1 MLRQPMP
8 NSTNHTDAQRVAQQ
22 VAVAPTIDELPNGLR
37 VVVTSIPHSQAAV
50 LAAYV
55 GVGSR
60 DEARDTL
67 GLSHYLEHML
77 FKGTEARP
85 EPTAISAA
93 IEGAGG
99 SLNAFTSRELT
110 CYWNRVPF
118 DRLPLAMDVLADSV
132 RHSLLAESEIERERT
147 VICSEIRRAHDQPG
161 QRVGQLLTQA
171 AYGEQPLGWEIAGD
185 LESVG
190 SVTREHLADHIAT
203 WYRPSNIVLS
213 VAGNV
218 EREQVLEF
226 AERHWGEGWP
236 EGASAAAP
244 ARSPAEAAMSDD
256 LAQIEVRNLEQCNL
270 ALALRSIHR
279 LDPDRYAMALLN
291 EVLGGGM
298 SSRLFTEIREKRGL
312 AYSVGSHPTAFDDA
326 GHLAIMAGVT
336 DEHVLE
342 TVDVVIDELGKLVA
356 EPVADE
362 ELERVREH
370 AIGSFRLGLDAAAS
384 WCHRAGGMLLSN
396 GFIEPVEETIAGY
409 ESVTSADIQRVA
421 QRVMREGNLAAAV
434 VGPFEQADELREQV
448 DCFSPN

>member
-1 MLRQPMP
+1 MRNASSRQP
-8 NSTNHTDAQRVAQQ
+8 TVE
-22 VAVAPTIDELPNGLR
+22 PTIDALPNGVR
-37 VVVTSIPHSQAAV
+37 VVVTAIPHSQAAV
-50 LAAYV
+50 LASYV

-60 DEARDTL
+60 DEARETL

-77 FKGTEARP
+77 FKGTESRP

-99 SLNAFTSRELT
+99 SLNAFTTRELT
-110 CYWNRVPF
+110 SFWNRVPF

-132 RHSLLAESEIERERT
+132 RHSLLSEAEIERERT

-161 QRVGQLLTQA
+161 QRVMQLISDA

-185 LESVG
+185 LESVDA
-190 SVTREHLADHIAT
+190 VTRDDLAAHIEAF
-203 WYRPSNIVLS
+203 YRPANIVLS

-218 EREQVLEF
+218 DRDEVVEL
-226 AERHWGEGWP
+226 AERHWGSDWP
-236 EGASAAAP
+236 DGSSGATPTRASAL
-244 ARSPAEAAMSDD
+244 AEMSDD
-256 LAQIEVRNLEQCNL
+256 RAPVEVRELEQCNL

-326 GHLAIMAGVT
+326 GHLTIMAGVT
-336 DEHVLE
+336 DAHVLE
-342 TVDVVIDELGKLVA
+342 TVDVVFDELAKLVA
-356 EPVADE
+356 EPVTDDE
-362 ELERVREH
+362 IGRVREH

-384 WCHRAGGMLLSN
+384 WCHRAGGMLLAN

-409 ESVTSADIQRVA
+409 QAVTTADIQRVA
-421 QRVMREGNLAAAV
+421 QRVVREDNLVAAV
-434 VGPFEQADELREQV
+434 VGPFDQHDALLDRVQG
-448 DCFSPN
+448 FSPN

>member
-1 MLRQPMP
+1 MP
-8 NSTNHTDAQRVAQQ
+8 HASTPAASVE
-22 VAVAPTIDELPNGLR
+22 PTIDVLANGLR
-37 VVVTSIPHSQAAV
+37 VVVTAIPHSQAAV

-60 DEARDTL
+60 DEARATL

-77 FKGTEARP
+77 FKGTASRP

-132 RHSLLAESEIERERT
+132 RHSLLAEAEIERERT

-185 LESVG
+185 LDSVDAI
-190 SVTREHLADHIAT
+190 TRDHLAAHIET
-203 WYRPSNIVLS
+203 WYRPANIVLS

-218 EREQVLEF
+218 GREQVLEL
-226 AERHWGEGWP
+226 AERHWADGWP
-236 EGASAAAP
+236 AGALASIP
-244 ARSPAEAAMSDD
+244 ARLRAADAMSSELTQVEPRD
-256 LAQIEVRNLEQCNL
+256 LEQCNL
-270 ALALRSIHR
+270 ALALRAISR
-279 LDPDRYAMALLN
+279 LDPDRYALALMN

-312 AYSVGSHPTAFDDA
+312 AYSVGSHPSAFADA
-326 GHLAIMAGVT
+326 GHLTIMAGVT
-336 DEHVLE
+336 AEHILE
-342 TVDVVIDELGKLVA
+342 TVDVALEELQRMAAK
-356 EPVADE
+356 PVAAE

-384 WCHRAGGMLLSN
+384 WCHRAGGMLLAN
-396 GFIEPVEETIAGY
+396 GTIEQVEETIAGY
-409 ESVTSADIQRVA
+409 ESVTAAEIQRVA
-421 QRVMREGNLAAAV
+421 QRIVREDNLAAAV
-434 VGPFEQADELREQV
+434 VGPFSQQDALRERV
-448 DCFSPN
+448 ADFHPN

>member
-8 NSTNHTDAQRVAQQ
+8 NSSNRQA
-22 VAVAPTIDELPNGLR
+22 AVEPTIDTLPNGLR

-60 DEARDTL
+60 DEVRRTL

-77 FKGTEARP
+77 FKGTESRP

-110 CYWNRVPF
+110 SYWNRVPF

-161 QRVGQLLTQA
+161 QRVMQLISDA
-171 AYGEQPLGWEIAGD
+171 AYGQQPLGWEIAGD

-190 SVTREHLADHIAT
+190 LITRDDLATHIET
-203 WYRPSNIVLS
+203 FYRPSNIVLS

-218 EREQVLEF
+218 EREEVVEL
-226 AERHWGEGWP
+226 AERHWGSGWP
-236 EGASAAAP
+236 DGSSDATPTRESAA
-244 ARSPAEAAMSDD
+244 EGMSED
-256 LAQIEVRNLEQCNL
+256 LAQVEVRELEQCNL

-326 GHLAIMAGVT
+326 GHLTIMAGVT

-342 TVDVVIDELGKLVA
+342 TVDVVFDELGKLVN
-356 EPVADE
+356 EPVTDDE
-362 ELERVREH
+362 IDRVREH

-384 WCHRAGGMLLSN
+384 WCHRAGGMLLAN

-409 ESVTSADIQRVA
+409 QAVTAADIQRVA
-421 QRVMREGNLAAAV
+421 QRFVREDNLAAAV
-434 VGPFEQADELREQV
+434 VGPFDQTDALRERV
-448 DCFSPN
+448 DRFSPN

>member
-8 NSTNHTDAQRVAQQ
+8 STSNAQVT
-22 VAVAPTIDELPNGLR
+22 VEPTIDVLPNGLR

-77 FKGTEARP
+77 FKGTESRP

-118 DRLPLAMDVLADSV
+118 DRLSLAMDVLADSV

-161 QRVGQLLTQA
+161 QRVSQLLTQA
-171 AYGEQPLGWEIAGD
+171 TYGEQPLGWEIAGD
-185 LESVG
+185 LDSVDAIA
-190 SVTREHLADHIAT
+190 REHLANHIET

-218 EREQVLEF
+218 EREQVVEY
-226 AERHWGEGWP
+226 AERHWGAGWSA
-236 EGASAAAP
+236 ESSAAAP
-244 ARSPAEAAMSDD
+244 AREPAGATMSDD

-279 LDPDRYAMALLN
+279 LDPDRYTLSLMN

-312 AYSVGSHPTAFDDA
+312 AYSVGSHPSAFDDA
-326 GHLAIMAGVT
+326 GHLTIMAGVT

-342 TVDVVIDELGKLVA
+342 TVDVVFDELSKLVA
-356 EPVADE
+356 EPVTDE
-362 ELERVREH
+362 EIERVREH

-409 ESVTSADIQRVA
+409 QSVTAADIQRVA
-421 QRVMREGNLAAAV
+421 QRILREDNLAAAV
-434 VGPFEQADELREQV
+434 VGPFDQRDALLERV
-448 DCFSPN
+448 TSFSPN

>member
-1 MLRQPMP
+1 MLRQPMSDHA
-8 NSTNHTDAQRVAQQ
+8 NRQT
-22 VAVAPTIDELPNGLR
+22 AVQPTVDVLANGLR
-37 VVVTSIPHSQAAV
+37 VVATPIPHSQAAV

-60 DEARDTL
+60 DEQRETL

-77 FKGTEARP
+77 FKGTESRP

-99 SLNAFTSRELT
+99 SLNAFTSREST

-118 DRLPLAMDVLADSV
+118 DRLSLAMDVLADSV
-132 RHSLLAESEIERERT
+132 RHSLLADSEIERERT

-171 AYGEQPLGWEIAGD
+171 TYGEQPLGWEIAGD
-185 LESVG
+185 LG
-190 SVTREHLADHIAT
+190 SVDAITRDNLANHIDT

-213 VAGNV
+213 VAGKI
-218 EREQVLEF
+218 EREQVLEL
-226 AERHWGEGWP
+226 AERHWGEA
-236 EGASAAAP
+236 GAPHAAAP
-244 ARSPAEAAMSDD
+244 ARIAANATMSDD
-256 LAQIEVRNLEQCNL
+256 LAQIEVRDLEQCNL

-279 LDPDRYAMALLN
+279 LDPDRYALTLMN

-312 AYSVGSHPTAFDDA
+312 AYSVGSHPSAFDDA
-326 GHLAIMAGVT
+326 GHLSIMAGVT

-342 TVDVVIDELGKLVA
+342 TVDVVIDELRKLVA
-356 EPVADE
+356 APVMDE

-370 AIGSFRLGLDAAAS
+370 AIGSFRLSLDAAAS

-396 GFIEPVEETIAGY
+396 GLIEPVEETIAGY
-409 ESVTSADIQRVA
+409 QSVTKADIQRVA
-421 QRVMREGNLAAAV
+421 RRILREGNLAAAV
-434 VGPFEQADELREQV
+434 VGPFDQRDALLDRV
-448 DCFSPN
+448 SAFNPN

>member
-8 NSTNHTDAQRVAQQ
+8 KSSNHRVT
-22 VAVAPTIDELPNGLR
+22 VEPTIDVLSSGLR
-37 VVVTSIPHSQAAV
+37 VVVTEIPHSQAAV

-60 DEARDTL
+60 DEARETL

-77 FKGTEARP
+77 FKGTESRP

-99 SLNAFTSRELT
+99 SLNAFTTRELT
-110 CYWNRVPF
+110 SYWNRVPF

-132 RHSLLAESEIERERT
+132 RHSLLAEAEIERERT

-161 QRVGQLLTQA
+161 QRVMQLLSDA
-171 AYGEQPLGWEIAGD
+171 AYGEQALGWEIAGD

-190 SVTREHLADHIAT
+190 AVRRNHLADHIQT

-218 EREQVLEF
+218 ERAEVVEL
-226 AERHWGEGWP
+226 AERHWGSGWP
-236 EGASAAAP
+236 EDSSEATPTRRPAA
-244 ARSPAEAAMSDD
+244 REMSED
-256 LAQIEVRNLEQCNL
+256 LTQIEVRDLEQCNL

-279 LDPDRYAMALLN
+279 LDPDRYAMTLLN

-298 SSRLFTEIREKRGL
+298 TSRLFTEIREKRGL
-312 AYSVGSHPTAFDDA
+312 AYSVGSYPTAFDDA
-326 GHLAIMAGVT
+326 GHLSIMAGVT

-342 TVDVVIDELGKLVA
+342 TVDVVMDELGKLVA
-356 EPVADE
+356 QPVSDE
-362 ELERVREH
+362 EIERVREH

-409 ESVTSADIQRVA
+409 ASVTVADIQRVA
-421 QRVMREGNLAAAV
+421 QRIVREDNLAAAV
-434 VGPFEQADELREQV
+434 VGPFEQADELRERV
-448 DCFSPN
+448 GGFSPN

>member
-8 NSTNHTDAQRVAQQ
+8 STSNARGTVE
-22 VAVAPTIDELPNGLR
+22 PTIDVLPNGLR

-77 FKGTEARP
+77 FKGTESRP

-118 DRLPLAMDVLADSV
+118 DRLSLAMDVLADSV

-171 AYGEQPLGWEIAGD
+171 TYGEQPLGWEIAGD
-185 LESVG
+185 LDSVDAIA
-190 SVTREHLADHIAT
+190 REHLANHIET

-218 EREQVLEF
+218 EREQVVEY
-226 AERHWGEGWP
+226 AERHWGAGW
-236 EGASAAAP
+236 SAESSAEAP
-244 ARSPAEAAMSDD
+244 ARKPAGATMSDD

-279 LDPDRYAMALLN
+279 LDPDRYTLSLMN

-312 AYSVGSHPTAFDDA
+312 AYSVGSHPSAFDDA
-326 GHLAIMAGVT
+326 GHLTIMAGVT

-342 TVDVVIDELGKLVA
+342 TVDVVFDELGKLVA
-356 EPVADE
+356 EPVTDE
-362 ELERVREH
+362 EIERVREH

-409 ESVTSADIQRVA
+409 QSVTAADIQRVA
-421 QRVMREGNLAAAV
+421 LRILREDNLAAAV
-434 VGPFEQADELREQV
+434 VGPFDQQDALLERV
-448 DCFSPN
+448 TSFSPN

>member
-1 MLRQPMP
+1 MP
-8 NSTNHTDAQRVAQQ
+8 SSSEPH
-22 VAVAPTIDELPNGLR
+22 VAVAPTIDTLPNGLR

-77 FKGTEARP
+77 FKGTASRP

-118 DRLPLAMDVLADSV
+118 DRLSLAMDVLADSV

-171 AYGEQPLGWEIAGD
+171 AYGEQALGWEIAGD

-190 SVTREHLADHIAT
+190 AVTRDHLATHIET

-218 EREQVLEF
+218 QREQVLEF
-226 AERHWGEGWP
+226 AERDWGSGWSP
-236 EGASAAAP
+236 QASESAP
-244 ARSPAEAAMSDD
+244 ARAPADDAMSED
-256 LAQIEVRNLEQCNL
+256 LAQIEVRELEQCNL

-279 LDPDRYAMALLN
+279 LDSDRYSLTLMN

-326 GHLAIMAGVT
+326 GHLTIMAGVT
-336 DEHVLE
+336 EEHVLE
-342 TVDVVIDELGKLVA
+342 TVDVVMDELGKLVA
-356 EPVADE
+356 EPVMDE
-362 ELERVREH
+362 ELERVKEH

-396 GFIEPVEETIAGY
+396 GFIEPMEETIAGY
-409 ESVTSADIQRVA
+409 KAVTTADIQRVA
-421 QRVMREGNLAAAV
+421 QRIMREDNLAAAV
-434 VGPFEQADELREQV
+434 VGPFDDGEALREQV
-448 DCFSPN
+448 DGFSPN

>member
-1 MLRQPMP
+1 MP
-8 NSTNHTDAQRVAQQ
+8 NTSNHRVA
-22 VAVAPTIDELPNGLR
+22 VEPTIDVLSNGLR

-77 FKGTEARP
+77 FKGTQSRP

-118 DRLPLAMDVLADSV
+118 DRLSLAMDVLADSV
-132 RHSLLAESEIERERT
+132 RHSLLAETEIERERT

-161 QRVGQLLTQA
+161 QRVGQLLTQST
-171 AYGEQPLGWEIAGD
+171 YGEQPLGWEIAGD
-185 LESVG
+185 LESVDAI
-190 SVTREHLADHIAT
+190 TRDHLAAHIET
-203 WYRPSNIVLS
+203 WYRPANIVLS

-218 EREQVLEF
+218 DREQVLEF
-226 AERHWGEGWP
+226 AERDWGDGW
-236 EGASAAAP
+236 SAQSAEPAP
-244 ARSPAEAAMSDD
+244 AREIASAGMSDD
-256 LAQIEVRNLEQCNL
+256 LAWIEMRNLEQCNL
-270 ALALRSIHR
+270 ALALRAISR
-279 LDPDRYAMALLN
+279 LDPDRYALALMN

-312 AYSVGSHPTAFDDA
+312 AYSVGSHPSAFDDT

-336 DEHVLE
+336 AEHVLE
-342 TVDVVIDELGKLVA
+342 TVDVVLEELRRMGS

-384 WCHRAGGMLLSN
+384 WSHRAGGMLLAN
-396 GFIEPVEETIAGY
+396 GTIEPVDETIAGY
-409 ESVTSADIQRVA
+409 ESVTIADIQRVA
-421 QRVMREGNLAAAV
+421 RRIVREDNLAAAV
-434 VGPFEQADELREQV
+434 VGPFDQADELRERIAN
-448 DCFSPN
+448 FSPN

>member
-1 MLRQPMP
+1 MP
-8 NSTNHTDAQRVAQQ
+8 KLTDNQASVE
-22 VAVAPTIDELPNGLR
+22 PTIDALDNRLR
-37 VVVTSIPHSQAAV
+37 VVVTAIPHSQAAV

-60 DEARDTL
+60 DEARETL

-77 FKGTEARP
+77 FKGTASRP

-110 CYWNRVPF
+110 SYWNRVPF

-132 RHSLLAESEIERERT
+132 RHSLLAEQEIERERT

-161 QRVGQLLTQA
+161 QRVGQLLTQVT
-171 AYGEQPLGWEIAGD
+171 YGDQPLGWEIAGD

-190 SVTREHLADHIAT
+190 AVTREHLAEHIET
-203 WYRPSNIVLS
+203 FYRPANIVLS

-218 EREQVLEF
+218 EREEVVEL
-226 AERHWGEGWP
+226 AERHWGDGWP
-236 EGASAAAP
+236 EGAAEAPPGRSAALDAMPDNP
-244 ARSPAEAAMSDD
+244 A
-256 LAQIEVRNLEQCNL
+256 QVEVRDLEQCSL
-270 ALALRSIHR
+270 ALALKSFHR
-279 LDPDRYAMALLN
+279 LDPDRYAMTLLN

-326 GHLAIMAGVT
+326 GHLSIMAGVT
-336 DEHVLE
+336 AEHVLE
-342 TVDVVIDELGKLVA
+342 TVDVALDELCKLTTEAV
-356 EPVADE
+356 EAD

-370 AIGSFRLGLDAAAS
+370 VVGSFRLGLDAAAS

-409 ESVTSADIQRVA
+409 EAVTAAAIQRVA
-421 QRVMREGNLAAAV
+421 QRVVREGNLAGAV
-434 VGPFEQADELREQV
+434 VGPFDRQDELLERI
-448 DCFSPN
+448 DGFNPN

>member
-1 MLRQPMP
+1 MLRQPM
-8 NSTNHTDAQRVAQQ
+8 STSSNHQA
-22 VAVAPTIDELPNGLR
+22 AVEPTIDVLANGLR
-37 VVVTSIPHSQAAV
+37 VVVTQIPHSQAAV

-60 DEARDTL
+60 DEERETL

-99 SLNAFTSRELT
+99 SLNAYTTRELT
-110 CYWNRVPF
+110 SYWNRVPF

-132 RHSLLAESEIERERT
+132 RHSLLAEAEIERERT

-161 QRVGQLLTQA
+161 QRVMQLISDA

-190 SVTREHLADHIAT
+190 AVTREHLAEHIGT
-203 WYRPSNIVLS
+203 FYRPSNIVLS

-218 EREQVLEF
+218 DREEVVEL
-226 AERHWGEGWP
+226 AERHWGSSWP
-236 EGASAAAP
+236 DGSSESTPTRGSAADD
-244 ARSPAEAAMSDD
+244 MSDE
-256 LAQIEVRNLEQCNL
+256 LAQIEVRDLEQCNL

-326 GHLAIMAGVT
+326 GHLTIMAGVT

-342 TVDVVIDELGKLVA
+342 TVDVVFDELGKLVA
-356 EPVADE
+356 EPVTDDE
-362 ELERVREH
+362 IDRVREH

-409 ESVTSADIQRVA
+409 EAVTAADIQRVA
-421 QRVMREGNLAAAV
+421 QRLVREGNLAAAV
-434 VGPFEQADELREQV
+434 VGPFDQDDALRERV
-448 DCFSPN
+448 DRFSPN

>member
-1 MLRQPMP
+1 MSHHSQPRD
-8 NSTNHTDAQRVAQQ
+8 SVE
-22 VAVAPTIDELPNGLR
+22 PTVDVLANGLR
-37 VVVTSIPHSQAAV
+37 VAVTEIPHSQAAV

-60 DEARDTL
+60 DEARATL

-77 FKGTEARP
+77 FKGTELRP

-118 DRLPLAMDVLADSV
+118 DRVSLAMDVLADSV
-132 RHSLLAESEIERERT
+132 RHSLLAEEEIERERT

-161 QRVGQLLTQA
+161 QRVMQLLSDA

-190 SVTREHLADHIAT
+190 AITQSDLAAHIHS
-203 WYRPSNIVLS
+203 WYRPANMALS

-218 EREQVLEF
+218 EREQVVEL
-226 AERHWGEGWP
+226 AERHWGDGWP
-236 EGASAAAP
+236 AEASEPAPDRRGAD
-244 ARSPAEAAMSDD
+244 AAMSDD
-256 LAQIEVRNLEQCNL
+256 LAPIEVRELEQCNL
-270 ALALRSIHR
+270 ALALRSFHR
-279 LDPDRYAMALLN
+279 LDPDRYALNLLN
-291 EVLGGGM
+291 DVLGGGM

-312 AYSVGSHPTAFDDA
+312 AYSVGSHPTAFADA
-326 GHLAIMAGVT
+326 GHLTIMAGVT

-342 TVDVVIDELGKLVA
+342 TIDVVIDELGKLVA
-356 EPVADE
+356 EAVSGD

-384 WCHRAGGMLLSN
+384 WSHRAGGMLISN
-396 GFIEPVEETIAGY
+396 GFIEPVEETIAAY
-409 ESVTSADIQRVA
+409 QSVTTADIQRVA
-421 QRVMREGNLAAAV
+421 QRILRAGNLAAAV
-434 VGPFEQADELREQV
+434 VGPFDQQDDLLERIRK
-448 DCFSPN
+448 FNPN

>member
-1 MLRQPMP
+1 MP
-8 NSTNHTDAQRVAQQ
+8 NASSSQP
-22 VAVAPTIDELPNGLR
+22 AVEPTIDVLANGLR
-37 VVVTSIPHSQAAV
+37 VVVTAIPHSQAAV

-60 DEARDTL
+60 DEARETL

-77 FKGTEARP
+77 FKGTESRP

-161 QRVGQLLTQA
+161 QRVSQLLTQA
-171 AYGEQPLGWEIAGD
+171 TYGEQPLGWEIAGD

-190 SVTREHLADHIAT
+190 AVTREHLAEHIET
-203 WYRPSNIVLS
+203 FYRPSNIVLS

-218 EREQVLEF
+218 EREQVVEL
-226 AERHWGEGWP
+226 AERHWGEGWS
-236 EGASAAAP
+236 ERA
-244 ARSPAEAAMSDD
+244 AEAAPSRPSARDAMSED
-256 LAQIEVRNLEQCNL
+256 LAQIEVRELEQCSL

-279 LDPDRYAMALLN
+279 LDPDRYAMTLMN

-312 AYSVGSHPTAFDDA
+312 AYSVGSHPTAFADA
-326 GHLAIMAGVT
+326 GHLSIMAGVT
-336 DEHVLE
+336 AEHVLE
-342 TVDVVIDELGKLVA
+342 TVDVALDELRKLSA
-356 EPVADE
+356 EPVQAE
-362 ELERVREH
+362 ELARVREH
-370 AIGSFRLGLDAAAS
+370 AVGSFRLGLDAAAS

-409 ESVTSADIQRVA
+409 EAVTTADIQRVA
-421 QRVMREGNLAAAV
+421 RRVVREDNLAGAV
-434 VGPFEQADELREQV
+434 VGPFERQDELLERIAR
-448 DCFSPN
+448 FSPN

>member
-8 NSTNHTDAQRVAQQ
+8 STSNARGTVE
-22 VAVAPTIDELPNGLR
+22 PTIDVLPNGLR

-77 FKGTEARP
+77 FKGTESRP

-118 DRLPLAMDVLADSV
+118 DRLSLAMDVLTDSV

-171 AYGEQPLGWEIAGD
+171 TYGEQPLGWEIAGD
-185 LESVG
+185 LDSVEAIA
-190 SVTREHLADHIAT
+190 REHLANHIET

-218 EREQVLEF
+218 EREQVVEY
-226 AERHWGEGWP
+226 AERHWGAGWSA
-236 EGASAAAP
+236 ESSAAAP
-244 ARSPAEAAMSDD
+244 AREPAGAMMSDD

-279 LDPDRYAMALLN
+279 LDPDRYTLNLMN

-312 AYSVGSHPTAFDDA
+312 AYSVGSHPSAFDDA
-326 GHLAIMAGVT
+326 GHLTIMAGVT

-342 TVDVVIDELGKLVA
+342 TVDVVFDELGKLVA
-356 EPVADE
+356 EPVTDE
-362 ELERVREH
+362 EIERVREH

-409 ESVTSADIQRVA
+409 QSVTAADIQRVA
-421 QRVMREGNLAAAV
+421 LRILREDNLAAAV
-434 VGPFEQADELREQV
+434 VGPFDQQDALLERV
-448 DCFSPN
+448 TSFSPN

>member
-1 MLRQPMP
+1 MP
-8 NSTNHTDAQRVAQQ
+8 NSSAAPSSVE
-22 VAVAPTIDELPNGLR
+22 PTIDTLPNGMR
-37 VVVTSIPHSQAAV
+37 VVTTSIPHSQAAV

-60 DEARDTL
+60 DEARRTL

-110 CYWNRVPF
+110 SYWNRVPF

-132 RHSLLAESEIERERT
+132 RHSLLAEAEIERERT
-147 VICSEIRRAHDQPG
+147 VICSEIRRAYDQPG
-161 QRVGQLLTQA
+161 QRVMQLISDA

-185 LESVG
+185 LESVDG
-190 SVTREHLADHIAT
+190 ITRDDLAIHIET
-203 WYRPSNIVLS
+203 FYRPSNIVLS

-218 EREQVLEF
+218 EREEVVEL
-226 AERHWGEGWP
+226 AERHWGSGWP
-236 EGASAAAP
+236 DGASEDTP
-244 ARSPAEAAMSDD
+244 ARESAAEKMSND
-256 LAQIEVRNLEQCNL
+256 LARIEVRELEQCNL
-270 ALALRSIHR
+270 ALALRSMHR

-312 AYSVGSHPTAFDDA
+312 AYSVGSYPTVFDDA
-326 GHLAIMAGVT
+326 GHLTIMAGVS

-342 TVDVVIDELGKLVA
+342 TVDVVFDELGKLVN
-356 EPVADE
+356 EPVTDDE
-362 ELERVREH
+362 IDRVREH

-396 GFIEPVEETIAGY
+396 GYIEPVDETIAGY
-409 ESVTSADIQRVA
+409 QSVTAADIQRVA
-421 QRVMREGNLAAAV
+421 QRVVREDNLAAAV
-434 VGPFEQADELREQV
+434 VGPFEQADELRERV
-448 DCFSPN
+448 DRFSPN

>member
-1 MLRQPMP
+1 MSNPPTR
-8 NSTNHTDAQRVAQQ
+8 S
-22 VAVAPTIDELPNGLR
+22 VAVAPTIDVLENGLR
-37 VVVTSIPHSQAAV
+37 VAVTSIPHSQAAV

-60 DEARDTL
+60 DEARETL

-77 FKGTEARP
+77 FKGTESRP

-161 QRVGQLLTQA
+161 QRAGQLLTQA
-171 AYGEQPLGWEIAGD
+171 VYGEQPLGWEIAGD

-190 SVTREHLADHIAT
+190 AITRDHLSAHIET

-218 EREQVLEF
+218 EREQVLEY

-236 EGASAAAP
+236 EAASESAP
-244 ARSPAEAAMSDD
+244 NRARAGDQMSDE
-256 LAQIEVRNLEQCNL
+256 LAQIEVRSLEQCNL
-270 ALALRSIHR
+270 ALALRAISR
-279 LDPDRYAMALLN
+279 LDPDRYALVLMN
-291 EVLGGGM
+291 EILGGGM

-326 GHLAIMAGVT
+326 GHLAITAGVT
-336 DEHVLE
+336 AEHVLE
-342 TVDVVIDELGKLVA
+342 TVDVALEELQRMAA
-356 EPVADE
+356 EPVSDD

-370 AIGSFRLGLDAAAS
+370 ATGSFRLGLDAAAS
-384 WCHRAGGMLLSN
+384 WCHRAGGMLISN
-396 GFIEPVEETIAGY
+396 GVIEPVEETLAGY
-409 ESVTSADIQRVA
+409 QAVTVADIQRVA
-421 QRVMREGNLAAAV
+421 GRIVREHNLAAAV
-434 VGPFEQADELREQV
+434 VGPFDQSDELRQRV
-448 DCFSPN
+448 ASFGSN

>member
-1 MLRQPMP
+1 MLRPFMP
-8 NSTNHTDAQRVAQQ
+8 NASDSQ
-22 VAVAPTIDELPNGLR
+22 VNVEPTIDVLPNGLR

-60 DEARDTL
+60 DEARSTL

-77 FKGTEARP
+77 FKGTELRP

-118 DRLPLAMDVLADSV
+118 DRLSLAMDVLADSV

-147 VICSEIRRAHDQPG
+147 VISSEIRRAHDQPG
-161 QRVGQLLTQA
+161 QRVGQLLNQA
-171 AYGEQPLGWEIAGD
+171 TYGEQPLGWEIAGD
-185 LESVG
+185 LDSVG
-190 SVTREHLADHIAT
+190 AVTRDHLASHIET

-218 EREQVLEF
+218 DREQVVEL
-226 AERHWGEGWP
+226 AERHWGEGWSQ
-236 EGASAAAP
+236 ESAGAAP
-244 ARSPAEAAMSDD
+244 RRAPANTGMSDD

-279 LDPDRYAMALLN
+279 LDPDRYSLTLMN

-326 GHLAIMAGVT
+326 GHLSIMAGVT

-342 TVDVVIDELGKLVA
+342 TVDVVLDELRKLVA
-356 EPVADE
+356 EPVTDD

-384 WCHRAGGMLLSN
+384 WSHRAGGMLLSN

-409 ESVTSADIQRVA
+409 KSVTTADIQRVA
-421 QRVMREGNLAAAV
+421 QRILREDNLAAAV
-434 VGPFEQADELREQV
+434 VGPFDQQDALLERVAG
-448 DCFSPN
+448 FSPN

>member
-1 MLRQPMP
+1 MP
-8 NSTNHTDAQRVAQQ
+8 NRSTTQASIE
-22 VAVAPTIDELPNGLR
+22 PTIDLLPNGMR
-37 VVVTSIPHSQAAV
+37 IVVTAIPHSQAAV

-60 DEARDTL
+60 DEARETL

-77 FKGTEARP
+77 FKGTESRP

-110 CYWNRVPF
+110 SYWNRVPF

-171 AYGEQPLGWEIAGD
+171 TYGEQPLGWEIAGD

-190 SVTREHLADHIAT
+190 AVTREHLAEHIDT
-203 WYRPSNIVLS
+203 FYRPSNIVLS

-218 EREQVLEF
+218 EREEVVEL
-226 AERHWGEGWP
+226 AERYWGSGWQNA
-236 EGASAAAP
+236 ASEPAP
-244 ARSPAEAAMSDD
+244 ARSSAADSMSDD
-256 LAQIEVRNLEQCNL
+256 LAQIEVRDLEQCNL

-279 LDPDRYAMALLN
+279 LDPDRYAMTLLN

-312 AYSVGSHPTAFDDA
+312 AYSVGSHPTAFADA
-326 GHLAIMAGVT
+326 GHLSIMAGVT
-336 DEHVLE
+336 AEHVLE
-342 TVDVVIDELGKLVA
+342 TVDVALDELCKLTSEAVEA
-356 EPVADE
+356 E

-370 AIGSFRLGLDAAAS
+370 AVGSFRLGLDAAAS
-384 WCHRAGGMLLSN
+384 WCHRAGGMLLTN
-396 GFIEPVEETIAGY
+396 GFIDPVEETIAGY
-409 ESVTSADIQRVA
+409 EAVTAADIQRVA
-421 QRVMREGNLAAAV
+421 QRVVREGNLAGAV
-434 VGPFEQADELREQV
+434 VGPFDQQDELLARI
-448 DCFSPN
+448 DGFSPN

>member
-1 MLRQPMP
+1 MLRQPM
-8 NSTNHTDAQRVAQQ
+8 STSSNHQA
-22 VAVAPTIDELPNGLR
+22 AVEPTIDVLANGLR
-37 VVVTSIPHSQAAV
+37 VVVTQIPHSQAAV

-60 DEARDTL
+60 DEERETL

-99 SLNAFTSRELT
+99 SLNAYTTRELT
-110 CYWNRVPF
+110 SYWNRVPF

-132 RHSLLAESEIERERT
+132 RHSLLAEAEIEWERT

-161 QRVGQLLTQA
+161 QRVMQLISDA

-190 SVTREHLADHIAT
+190 AVTREHLADHIEAF
-203 WYRPSNIVLS
+203 YRPSRIVLS

-218 EREQVLEF
+218 QREEVVEL
-226 AERHWGEGWP
+226 AERHWANGWQSDAAEP
-236 EGASAAAP
+236 APVRSAAAD
-244 ARSPAEAAMSDD
+244 SMSDQ
-256 LAQIEVRNLEQCNL
+256 LAQVEVRDLEQCNL

-326 GHLAIMAGVT
+326 GHLTIMAGVT

-342 TVDVVIDELGKLVA
+342 TVDVVFDELGKLVA
-356 EPVADE
+356 EPVTEDE
-362 ELERVREH
+362 IDRVREH

-409 ESVTSADIQRVA
+409 EAVTAADIQRVA
-421 QRVMREGNLAAAV
+421 QRLVREGNLAAAV
-434 VGPFEQADELREQV
+434 VGPFDQDDALRERV
-448 DCFSPN
+448 DRFSPN

>member
-1 MLRQPMP
+1 MP
-8 NSTNHTDAQRVAQQ
+8 NSSAAATSVE
-22 VAVAPTIDELPNGLR
+22 PTIDVLANGLR
-37 VVVTSIPHSQAAV
+37 VVVTEIPHSQAAV

-60 DEARDTL
+60 DEARETL

-110 CYWNRVPF
+110 SYWNRVPF

-132 RHSLLAESEIERERT
+132 RHSLLAEAEIERERT

-161 QRVGQLLTQA
+161 QRVMQLISDA

-190 SVTREHLADHIAT
+190 AVTRAHLAHHIDT
-203 WYRPSNIVLS
+203 FYRPSRIVLS

-218 EREQVLEF
+218 QRGEVVEL
-226 AERHWGEGWP
+226 AERHWGSGWP
-236 EGASAAAP
+236 SNASELAP
-244 ARSPAEAAMSDD
+244 ARPSAADSMSDD
-256 LAQIEVRNLEQCNL
+256 LAQIEVRDLEQCNL

-326 GHLAIMAGVT
+326 GHLTIMAGVT

-342 TVDVVIDELGKLVA
+342 TVDVVFDELGKLVA
-356 EPVADE
+356 EPVTDDE
-362 ELERVREH
+362 IDRVREH

-409 ESVTSADIQRVA
+409 LAVTATDIQRVA
-421 QRVMREGNLAAAV
+421 QRVVREGNLAAAV
-434 VGPFEQADELREQV
+434 VGPFDQDDALRERV
-448 DCFSPN
+448 DRFSPN

>member
-8 NSTNHTDAQRVAQQ
+8 ESTSPRSSVE
-22 VAVAPTIDELPNGLR
+22 PTIDVLANGLR
-37 VVVTSIPHSQAAV
+37 VVVTEIPHSQAAV

-60 DEARDTL
+60 DEARETL

-99 SLNAFTSRELT
+99 SLNAFTTRELT
-110 CYWNRVPF
+110 SYWNRVPF

-132 RHSLLAESEIERERT
+132 RHSLLAEAEIERERT

-161 QRVGQLLTQA
+161 QRVMQLISDA

-190 SVTREHLADHIAT
+190 AVTREHLAHHIDT
-203 WYRPSNIVLS
+203 FYRPSRIVLS

-218 EREQVLEF
+218 QRAHVVEL
-226 AERHWGEGWP
+226 AERHWGSGWQSN
-236 EGASAAAP
+236 ASEPAP
-244 ARSPAEAAMSDD
+244 ARSSAADSMSDD
-256 LAQIEVRNLEQCNL
+256 RAQIEVRDLEQCNL

-326 GHLAIMAGVT
+326 GHLTIMAGVT

-342 TVDVVIDELGKLVA
+342 TVDVVFDELGKLVA
-356 EPVADE
+356 EPVTDDE
-362 ELERVREH
+362 IDRVREH

-384 WCHRAGGMLLSN
+384 WCHRAGGMLLAN

-409 ESVTSADIQRVA
+409 QAVTAADIQRVA
-421 QRVMREGNLAAAV
+421 QRVVRERNLAAAV
-434 VGPFEQADELREQV
+434 VGPFNQADALRERV
-448 DCFSPN
+448 DRFSPN

>member
-1 MLRQPMP
+1 MP
-8 NSTNHTDAQRVAQQ
+8 DSRDAPHSVE
-22 VAVAPTIDELPNGLR
+22 PTIDVLPNGLR
-37 VVVTSIPHSQAAV
+37 VVATAIPHSQAAV

-60 DEARDTL
+60 DEARETL

-77 FKGTEARP
+77 FKGTESRP

-118 DRLPLAMDVLADSV
+118 DRLTLAMDVLADSV

-161 QRVGQLLTQA
+161 QRVSQLMTQA
-171 AYGEQPLGWEIAGD
+171 TYGEQPLGWEIAGD

-190 SVTREHLADHIAT
+190 AVTREHLAEHIET
-203 WYRPSNIVLS
+203 FYRPSNIVLS

-218 EREQVLEF
+218 EPEEVVEL
-226 AERHWGEGWP
+226 AERHWGDGWS
-236 EGASAAAP
+236 ERAADETP
-244 ARSPAEAAMSDD
+244 ARSAARDAMSDES
-256 LAQIEVRNLEQCNL
+256 AQVEVRDLEQCSL

-279 LDPDRYAMALLN
+279 LDPDRYAMTLLN

-312 AYSVGSHPTAFDDA
+312 AYSVGSHPTAFADA
-326 GHLAIMAGVT
+326 GHLSIMAGVT
-336 DEHVLE
+336 ADHVLE
-342 TVDVVIDELGKLVA
+342 TVDVALDELRKLTS
-356 EPVADE
+356 EPVEEE

-370 AIGSFRLGLDAAAS
+370 AVGSFRLGLDAAAS
-384 WCHRAGGMLLSN
+384 WCHRAGGMLLAN

-409 ESVTSADIQRVA
+409 ESVTTADIQRVA
-421 QRVMREGNLAAAV
+421 RRVIREGNLAAAV
-434 VGPFEQADELREQV
+434 VGPFDQADDLRERV
-448 DCFSPN
+448 DRFSPN